1 VAAYDFPL
9 LLKHIL
15 THGVGWAP
23 DQEIIYRGQVRLT
36 YSAMYQRVLR
46 LGGALRALGVT
57 KGSKVGVIEW
67 DSHRYLEM
75 YFGIPGIGAILH
87 TINPRLAPEDL
98 VYTVAHA
105 EDEVLIFHEDFL
117 PLVERLRPRA
127 TTIRKYILLTDKPEK
142 PDIPWIDAEYEALL
156 AGATTAVAPI
166 VFWQAQF
173 IQIDAFFTALLFAA
187 FLAQMLVDLDPGR
200 RERWVWAFHV
210 LLPLAVLT
218 KGPLAIVL
226 TGLVALVRCAL
237 SRSLRPVLDLRPFR
251 GALVSAALVVP
262 WYWFATRAGGPEYT
276 YDLIV
281 KQNWIRFF
289 HAFDHIKPW
298 WFYLGSIWGDFV
310 PWTLPALVAPFTLRS
325 SGLLSRRPEL
335 KWGLTIVLTCFVFL
349 STSQSKQGKYLLIA
363 YPFAAV
369 LLAAAVGEWERRA
382 SQGLRLF
389 RGYLLFV
396 AGLFLGAALAV
407 GPVAAR
413 RSPEFAHLAP
423 LVALPLG
430 IGAAGTFWVL
440 WRRRGEAAPAALA
453 LAATLAAGEAV
464 AGPVLFR
471 ALDVAKTGRPF
482 YDRVQPLVGDPAVPL
497 VYWGNPYRS
506 YPMLRLRRHTDH
518 VVTETALAEWLKANP
533 RGFVLADSS
542 AFEKWKEPELVRL
555 RVVDRQPTG
564 QDKILL
570 LERP

>member
-1 VAAYDFPL
+1 MARP
-9 LLKHIL
+9 I
-15 THGVGWAP
+15 
-23 DQEIIYRGQVRLT
+23 
-36 YSAMYQRVLR
+36 LR
-46 LGGALRALGVT
+46 LALALALVAGAVYGLAAFSRDFWSPDEPDFADAVREMNVRGSWLLPYQNGKPYSEKPILYYWTMAATTPFTGGDVDPGALRIPSIVSGAFLV
-57 KGSKVGVIEW
+57 
-67 DSHRYLEM
+67 
-75 YFGIPGIGAILH
+75 FGATL
-87 TINPRLAPEDL
+87 LAGW
-98 VYTVAHA
+98 
-105 EDEVLIFHEDFL
+105 
-117 PLVERLRPRA
+117 RGGRR
-127 TTIRKYILLTDKPEK
+127 
-142 PDIPWIDAEYEALL
+142 EALL
-156 AGATTAVAPI
+156 AGAATAVAPL

-187 FLAQMLVDLDPGR
+187 FAAQMLVDLDAGR

-237 SRSLRPVLDLRPFR
+237 ARSLRPVLDLRPFR
-251 GALVSAALVVP
+251 GALVSVALVVP

-298 WFYLGSIWGDFV
+298 WFYLRSIWGDFV

-349 STSQSKQGKYLLIA
+349 STSESKQGKYLLIA

-382 SQGLRLF
+382 GRGLRLF

-440 WRRRGEAAPAALA
+440 WRRRGEAVPAALA

-482 YDRVQPLVGDPAVPL
+482 YDRVRPLVGDPAVPL